1 VQTKCVSRLPNLQRV
16 SMSPRRPKSVVLSY
30 SPDEEVINI
39 QTIDAPAI
47 LGLDVSKLTYPVFLE
62 EHKHNLDD
70 EFARKL
76 GASILT
82 TLAISYPML
91 EPYIKITRSPTGD

>member
-1 VQTKCVSRLPNLQRV
+1 
-16 SMSPRRPKSVVLSY
+16 MSPRKPKSVVLSY
-30 SPDEEVINI
+30 SQDDEAINI
-39 QTIDAPAI
+39 QTIDATAI
-47 LGLDVSKLTYPVFLE
+47 AGLDATKLTYPVFLE

-91 EPYIKITRSPTGD
+91 EPYIKITRQPKSD